1 MPLGDTAEGSGQC
14 NTGSGVKPSAGAAY
28 CAPGDVPLCVPGSG
42 YATLTCHSGTSGWDW
57 DDV

>member
-1 MPLGDTAEGSGQC
+1 M
-14 NTGSGVKPSAGAAY
+14 TGSGVKPSAGAAY

-42 YATLTCHSGTSGWDW
+42 YATPTCHSDTSGWDW